1 MYALSSIKKS
11 ENSNFLVKHL
21 WTTRKNGLFYLLKTW
36 VPKYLF
42 YDYFQFLKFGRF
54 AKHDTFSRTLIR
66 PTTILPCM
74 IVTRV
79 KLGKDMVLYFYDTKL
94 KCLKFGHARINGLR
108 RLFFFVFLRN
118 NDKMLRTK
126 IKVKPLCA

>member
-1 MYALSSIKKS
+1 
-11 ENSNFLVKHL
+11 
-21 WTTRKNGLFYLLKTW
+21 
-36 VPKYLF
+36 
-42 YDYFQFLKFGRF
+42 
-54 AKHDTFSRTLIR
+54 
-66 PTTILPCM
+66 M

-79 KLGKDMVLYFYDTKL
+79 KLGKDMVLYFYDTRL

-126 IKVKPLCA
+126 IKVKPLCAQKRYVIALKGFLKHHLWHIA